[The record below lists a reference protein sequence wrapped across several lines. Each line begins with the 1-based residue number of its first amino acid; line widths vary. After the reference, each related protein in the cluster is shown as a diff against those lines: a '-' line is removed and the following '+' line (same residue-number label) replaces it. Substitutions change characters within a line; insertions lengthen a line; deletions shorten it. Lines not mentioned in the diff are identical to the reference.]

1 MQIYNKKTMES
12 HLESQS
18 IDIGKRSH
26 CDGWLNDSLNKYIYI
41 HFYLWMSQFQ
51 R

>member
-1 MQIYNKKTMES
+1 MES

-26 CDGWLNDSLNKYIYI
+26 CDGWLNDSLKKIYIYPLLSLDVSI
-41 HFYLWMSQFQ
+41 PKDKINIML
-51 R
+51 